1 MSKLGKKPIRL
12 PKDLKAKIEG
22 NKLIFNGPKGTKKID
37 INDKMFSTEI
47 SKENFLSLKPIKDKN
62 DESMKRVW
70 GMTRSLVN
78 NAIQGVVF
86 GYEKI
91 LEMTGVGYR
100 AAIKGDVL
108 NLQVGYSHD
117 VNYKIPDGIKL
128 SVEKQTIIKINGC
141 DKQQVGKVA
150 SEIKSYR
157 PSEPYKGKGINEKNQ
172 YILRK
177 EGKKK

>member
-100 AAIKGDVL
+100 AAIIGGGD
-108 NLQVGYSHD
+108 GG